1 MSEPIQPASV
11 RKAGERTDGDTDD
24 MPVVDA
30 TVQPPAAPAP
40 APVPPP
46 RPSEP
51 PSAGTASGSAGP
63 GTPSG
68 PSGPGTWWRG
78 ADTIEP
84 SPAAAPVPAPVPVY
98 AGGGSGWNGGG
109 TATLVAPAYIPPAPV
124 TYVGAQYI
132 VQAAAPAEPA
142 ARFDVRRI
150 RPVRNGIALAIGTVI
165 ARAVWNPVL
174 HVFGDAY
181 GVVLL
186 GLTGALLLE
195 WAWHDKLKVRWLVR
209 VHTCSWAAAGIVT
222 PAGLLGLAF
231 IGTGAS

>member
-11 RKAGERTDGDTDD
+11 RKAGERTDGDSDD

-30 TVQPPAAPAP
+30 MVKPPTAPTA
-40 APVPPP
+40 VPPP

-51 PSAGTASGSAGP
+51 PTAGTTSGSAGA
-63 GTPSG
+63 GA
-68 PSGPGTWWRG
+68 PSGPGNWWRD
-78 ADTIEP
+78 ADTP
-84 SPAAAPVPAPVPVY
+84 GPASSSAPVPAPVPVY
-98 AGGGSGWNGGG
+98 AGGGSGWSGGGGG
-109 TATLVAPAYIPPAPV
+109 TATMVAPVYLPPAPA
-124 TYVGAQYI
+124 TYTYTYI
-132 VQAAAPAEPA
+132 VQAAPPA
-142 ARFDVRRI
+142 APLERRFDVRRI
-150 RPVRNGIALAIGTVI
+150 HPVRNGLALAIGTVV

-231 IGTGAS
+231 IGTGAA